1 MVLEVIHDQ
10 VSVLLTGWGRITG
23 TQRDRRIIVR
33 FFSDFRKWGL
43 QQMADRR
50 ELTRLE
56 TVLDAFADR
65 LLPRV
70 PAGVREFLAFGI
82 KQAWACLFGGL
93 MLAAFIA
100 TSWFYPDDAPVAQN
114 DFLVILAVLIQIGM
128 LVARLETG
136 RELIVIIIFHIVGT
150 GMEIFK
156 TAVGS
161 WNYAPGGILHIGA
174 VPLFTGF
181 MYAAVGSYIVRVY
194 RLFDLRFSHYPPRR
208 LTVIIAAAIYIN
220 FFTHHFII
228 DVRLILVL
236 ATVIVFFR
244 CRMYFHIHRRTLTM
258 PVLLA
263 FVLVAFFIWVAE
275 NIGTAAGA
283 WLYPSQDDG
292 WHLVPLTKLVAWF
305 LLMMIS
311 VVLVTFVHRP
321 RPPDTYT
328 C

>member
-1 MVLEVIHDQ
+1 
-10 VSVLLTGWGRITG
+10 
-23 TQRDRRIIVR
+23 
-33 FFSDFRKWGL
+33 
-43 QQMADRR
+43 MAARS

-56 TVLDAFADR
+56 AVLDAFADR

-82 KQAWACLFGGL
+82 KQAWACLFGAL
-93 MLAAFIA
+93 MLVAIIA
-100 TSWFYPDDAPVAQN
+100 TSWLYPADAAVAGN
-114 DFLVILAVLIQIGM
+114 DFLVILAVVIQIGM
-128 LVARLETG
+128 LAARLETG
-136 RELIVIIIFHIVGT
+136 RELIVIILFHIVGT

-161 WNYAPGGILHIGA
+161 WNYAPGGVLHIGA

-194 RLFDLRFSHYPPRR
+194 RLFDLRFTHYPPRW
-208 LTVIIAAAIYIN
+208 LTAVIAAAIYIN
-220 FFTHHFII
+220 FFTHHFIV
-228 DVRLILVL
+228 DFRLVL
-236 ATVIVFFR
+236 VGLTVIVFFR
-244 CRMYFHIHRRTLTM
+244 CRMHFSVHRSRPTM

-263 FVLVAFFIWVAE
+263 FVLVAFFIWLAE

-311 VVLVTFVHRP
+311 VVLVTFVHKP
-321 RPPDTYT
+321 KPPEPDVPDIRD
-328 C
+328 